1 MRQEKNDMSYDG
13 NSIKIT
19 MSFGI
24 ATLQA
29 KQRTSTD
36 KLIKMADEALY
47 SAKNR
52 GRDRSSVFGHG

>member
-1 MRQEKNDMSYDG
+1 MRQGKNDMSYDR

-29 KQRTSTD
+29 NQRTSTD

-52 GRDRSSVFGHG
+52 GRDRSSVFGHC